1 MRLNDARAIDQR
13 TRVSP
18 MSATPTTSASTT
30 AMAGARASGAADA
43 PARAPTGADVDA
55 GATAWAEAT
64 ANATA
69 NATTDPTIDATAD
82 ATTDAMAN
90 VTTDAATRVTA
101 NPPIHETANVPASTA
116 AAATTEAVAGARA
129 GAALD
134 AAHPG
139 ATQTMSQT
147 MSQTMTQT
155 MSQTMA
161 QTMAQTMTQTMT
173 QAGTEAASP
182 AGTDAA
188 ASGTCITRATRAR
201 RPIHPLWVRASH
213 WLNALAAVT
222 MALSGWRIYNASPIY
237 AGFVFP
243 RGATLGGWLGG
254 ALQWHFAA
262 MWLLFF
268 NGVFYLTMGVATG
281 RFTRKL
287 LPLSAS
293 GVARDLRDA
302 LRGRLSHDD
311 LSVYNALQR
320 AAYVAAIA
328 DLALLV
334 LSGLVIWKS
343 VQFPLLREWL
353 GGYDRARVVHFWAMA
368 FLVAFFV
375 VHVAMAALVPRS
387 LLAMLRGH

>member
-1 MRLNDARAIDQR
+1 
-13 TRVSP
+13 

-43 PARAPTGADVDA
+43 PARAPTGADIDA

-69 NATTDPTIDATAD
+69 NATTDPTIDATAN

-139 ATQTMSQT
+139 ATQTMS
-147 MSQTMTQT
+147 
-155 MSQTMA
+155 

>member
-1 MRLNDARAIDQR
+1 
-13 TRVSP
+13 

-55 GATAWAEAT
+55 GATAWADAT

-69 NATTDPTIDATAD
+69 NATTDPTTDPTID

-147 MSQTMTQT
+147 M
-155 MSQTMA
+155 A
-161 QTMAQTMTQTMT
+161 QTMAQTMT

>member
-1 MRLNDARAIDQR
+1 
-13 TRVSP
+13 

-55 GATAWAEAT
+55 GATAWADAT

-139 ATQTMSQT
+139 ATQTMS
-147 MSQTMTQT
+147 QT

-268 NGVFYLTMGVATG
+268 NGVFYLTMGVATR

>member
-1 MRLNDARAIDQR
+1 
-13 TRVSP
+13 

-55 GATAWAEAT
+55 GATAWADAT

-147 MSQTMTQT
+147 MS
-155 MSQTMA
+155 

>member
-55 GATAWAEAT
+55 GATAWADAT

-147 MSQTMTQT
+147 MSQTM
-155 MSQTMA
+155 A
-161 QTMAQTMTQTMT
+161 QTMT

>member
-1 MRLNDARAIDQR
+1 
-13 TRVSP
+13 

-55 GATAWAEAT
+55 GATAWADAT

-147 MSQTMTQT
+147 M
-155 MSQTMA
+155 A
-161 QTMAQTMTQTMT
+161 QTMAQTMT

-188 ASGTCITRATRAR
+188 ASGACITRATRAR

>member
-43 PARAPTGADVDA
+43 PARAPTGADIDA
-55 GATAWAEAT
+55 GATAWAEAN

-69 NATTDPTIDATAD
+69 NATTDPTTDPTID

-139 ATQTMSQT
+139 A
-147 MSQTMTQT
+147 TQT

>member
-1 MRLNDARAIDQR
+1 
-13 TRVSP
+13 

-55 GATAWAEAT
+55 GATAWADAT

-147 MSQTMTQT
+147 MSQTM
-155 MSQTMA
+155 A
-161 QTMAQTMTQTMT
+161 QTMT

-188 ASGTCITRATRAR
+188 ASGACITRATRAR

-293 GVARDLRDA
+293 GVARGLRDA

-343 VQFPLLREWL
+343 VQFPLLREWF

>member
-1 MRLNDARAIDQR
+1 
-13 TRVSP
+13 

-30 AMAGARASGAADA
+30 AMAGARAKRAADA
-43 PARAPTGADVDA
+43 PARAPTGADIDA
-55 GATAWAEAT
+55 GATAWAEAN

-69 NATTDPTIDATAD
+69 NATTDPTIDATAN

-116 AAATTEAVAGARA
+116 TAATTEAVADART
-129 GAALD
+129 GTALD

-139 ATQTMSQT
+139 ATQTMS
-147 MSQTMTQT
+147 QT

>member
-1 MRLNDARAIDQR
+1 
-13 TRVSP
+13 

-55 GATAWAEAT
+55 GATAWADAT

-139 ATQTMSQT
+139 A
-147 MSQTMTQT
+147 TQT

-268 NGVFYLTMGVATG
+268 NGVFYLTMGVATR

>member
-1 MRLNDARAIDQR
+1 
-13 TRVSP
+13 

>member
-1 MRLNDARAIDQR
+1 
-13 TRVSP
+13 

-55 GATAWAEAT
+55 GATAWADAT

-147 MSQTMTQT
+147 MSQTM
-155 MSQTMA
+155 A
-161 QTMAQTMTQTMT
+161 QTMAQTMT

-188 ASGTCITRATRAR
+188 ASGACITRATRAR

-268 NGVFYLTMGVATG
+268 NGVFYLTMGVATR

>member
-55 GATAWAEAT
+55 GATAWADAT

-69 NATTDPTIDATAD
+69 NATTDPTTDPTID

-147 MSQTMTQT
+147 M
-155 MSQTMA
+155 A
-161 QTMAQTMTQTMT
+161 QTMAQTMTQTMTQTMAQTMT

>member
-1 MRLNDARAIDQR
+1 
-13 TRVSP
+13 

-55 GATAWAEAT
+55 GATAWADAT

-147 MSQTMTQT
+147 MSQTM
-155 MSQTMA
+155 A

-237 AGFVFP
+237 AGFVLP

-268 NGVFYLTMGVATG
+268 NGVFYLTMGVATR

>member
-1 MRLNDARAIDQR
+1 
-13 TRVSP
+13 

-55 GATAWAEAT
+55 GATAWADAT

-69 NATTDPTIDATAD
+69 NATTDPTIDATAN

-147 MSQTMTQT
+147 M
-155 MSQTMA
+155 
-161 QTMAQTMTQTMT
+161 AQTMTQTMT

-188 ASGTCITRATRAR
+188 ASGACITRATRAR

>member
-1 MRLNDARAIDQR
+1 
-13 TRVSP
+13 

-55 GATAWAEAT
+55 GATAWADAT

-147 MSQTMTQT
+147 MSQTM
-155 MSQTMA
+155 A
-161 QTMAQTMTQTMT
+161 QTMAQTMT

>member
-1 MRLNDARAIDQR
+1 
-13 TRVSP
+13 

-55 GATAWAEAT
+55 GATAWADAT

-69 NATTDPTIDATAD
+69 NATTDPTTDPTID

-139 ATQTMSQT
+139 ATQTM
-147 MSQTMTQT
+147 
-155 MSQTMA
+155 A
-161 QTMAQTMTQTMT
+161 QTMT

-268 NGVFYLTMGVATG
+268 NGVFYRTMGVATG
-281 RFTRKL
+281 RFTRKF

>member
-1 MRLNDARAIDQR
+1 
-13 TRVSP
+13 

-55 GATAWAEAT
+55 GATAWADAA

-69 NATTDPTIDATAD
+69 NATTDATTNATTDPMTDPMTDPTIDATAD
-82 ATTDAMAN
+82 ATTDAMTN

-116 AAATTEAVAGARA
+116 TAATTEAVADARA
-129 GAALD
+129 GTALD

-139 ATQTMSQT
+139 ATQA
-147 MSQTMTQT
+147 MTQAMT
-155 MSQTMA
+155 
-161 QTMAQTMTQTMT
+161 QTMTQTMT

-188 ASGTCITRATRAR
+188 ASGACITRATRAR

>member
-55 GATAWAEAT
+55 GATAWADAT

-139 ATQTMSQT
+139 ATQTMS
-147 MSQTMTQT
+147 
-155 MSQTMA
+155 
-161 QTMAQTMTQTMT
+161 QTMTQTMT

-268 NGVFYLTMGVATG
+268 NGVFYLTMGVATR

>member
-1 MRLNDARAIDQR
+1 
-13 TRVSP
+13 

-55 GATAWAEAT
+55 GATAWADAT

-147 MSQTMTQT
+147 M
-155 MSQTMA
+155 A
-161 QTMAQTMTQTMT
+161 QTMT

-188 ASGTCITRATRAR
+188 ASGACITRATRAR

-268 NGVFYLTMGVATG
+268 NGVFYLTMGVATR

>member
-55 GATAWAEAT
+55 GATAWADAT

-139 ATQTMSQT
+139 ATQTMS
-147 MSQTMTQT
+147 
-155 MSQTMA
+155 
-161 QTMAQTMTQTMT
+161 QTMT

-268 NGVFYLTMGVATG
+268 NGVFYLTMGVATR

>member
-147 MSQTMTQT
+147 MS
-155 MSQTMA
+155 

>member
-1 MRLNDARAIDQR
+1 
-13 TRVSP
+13 
-18 MSATPTTSASTT
+18 
-30 AMAGARASGAADA
+30 
-43 PARAPTGADVDA
+43 
-55 GATAWAEAT
+55 
-64 ANATA
+64 
-69 NATTDPTIDATAD
+69 
-82 ATTDAMAN
+82 
-90 VTTDAATRVTA
+90 
-101 NPPIHETANVPASTA
+101 
-116 AAATTEAVAGARA
+116 
-129 GAALD
+129 
-134 AAHPG
+134 
-139 ATQTMSQT
+139 
-147 MSQTMTQT
+147 
-155 MSQTMA
+155 
-161 QTMAQTMTQTMT
+161 
-173 QAGTEAASP
+173 
-182 AGTDAA
+182 
-188 ASGTCITRATRAR
+188 
-201 RPIHPLWVRASH
+201 
-213 WLNALAAVT
+213 
-222 MALSGWRIYNASPIY
+222 
-237 AGFVFP
+237 
-243 RGATLGGWLGG
+243 
-254 ALQWHFAA
+254 
-262 MWLLFF
+262 
-268 NGVFYLTMGVATG
+268 MGVATG

>member
-55 GATAWAEAT
+55 GATAWADAT

-139 ATQTMSQT
+139 AT
-147 MSQTMTQT
+147 
-155 MSQTMA
+155 

>member
-69 NATTDPTIDATAD
+69 NATTDPTIDATAN

-139 ATQTMSQT
+139 ATQTM
-147 MSQTMTQT
+147 
-155 MSQTMA
+155 A
-161 QTMAQTMTQTMT
+161 QTMT

-188 ASGTCITRATRAR
+188 ASGACITRATRAR

-268 NGVFYLTMGVATG
+268 NGVFYLTMGVATR

>member
-69 NATTDPTIDATAD
+69 NATTDPTTDPTID

-147 MSQTMTQT
+147 M
-155 MSQTMA
+155 A
-161 QTMAQTMTQTMT
+161 QTMT

-182 AGTDAA
+182 AGADAA
-188 ASGTCITRATRAR
+188 ASGACITRATRAR

-281 RFTRKL
+281 RFTRKF

-343 VQFPLLREWL
+343 VQFPLLREWF

>member
-1 MRLNDARAIDQR
+1 
-13 TRVSP
+13 

-43 PARAPTGADVDA
+43 PARAPARAPTGADVDA
-55 GATAWAEAT
+55 GATAWADAT

-69 NATTDPTIDATAD
+69 NATTDPTTDPTID

-90 VTTDAATRVTA
+90 VTTDAATRVAA

-139 ATQTMSQT
+139 ATQTM
-147 MSQTMTQT
+147 
-155 MSQTMA
+155 A
-161 QTMAQTMTQTMT
+161 

>member
-1 MRLNDARAIDQR
+1 
-13 TRVSP
+13 

-55 GATAWAEAT
+55 GATAWADAT

-147 MSQTMTQT
+147 MSQTM
-155 MSQTMA
+155 A
-161 QTMAQTMTQTMT
+161 QTMAQTMT

-268 NGVFYLTMGVATG
+268 NGVFYLTMGVATR

>member
-1 MRLNDARAIDQR
+1 
-13 TRVSP
+13 

-55 GATAWAEAT
+55 GATAWADAT

-147 MSQTMTQT
+147 MSQTM
-155 MSQTMA
+155 A
-161 QTMAQTMTQTMT
+161 QTMT

>member
-1 MRLNDARAIDQR
+1 
-13 TRVSP
+13 
-18 MSATPTTSASTT
+18 
-30 AMAGARASGAADA
+30 MAGARASGAADA

-55 GATAWAEAT
+55 GATAWADAA

-69 NATTDPTIDATAD
+69 DATTDATTDPTTDPMTDPTIDATAD
-82 ATTDAMAN
+82 ATTDAMTN

-116 AAATTEAVAGARA
+116 TAATTEAVADARA
-129 GAALD
+129 GTALD

-139 ATQTMSQT
+139 ATQ
-147 MSQTMTQT
+147 
-155 MSQTMA
+155 A
-161 QTMAQTMTQTMT
+161 MTQTMT

-188 ASGTCITRATRAR
+188 ASGACITRATRAR

>member
-43 PARAPTGADVDA
+43 PARAPTGADIEA
-55 GATAWAEAT
+55 GATAWAEAN

-147 MSQTMTQT
+147 M
-155 MSQTMA
+155 A
-161 QTMAQTMTQTMT
+161 QTMAQTMT

-188 ASGTCITRATRAR
+188 ASGACITRATRAR

>member
-1 MRLNDARAIDQR
+1 
-13 TRVSP
+13 

-43 PARAPTGADVDA
+43 PARAPTGADIEA
-55 GATAWAEAT
+55 GATAWAEAN

-147 MSQTMTQT
+147 M
-155 MSQTMA
+155 A
-161 QTMAQTMTQTMT
+161 QTMAQTMT

-188 ASGTCITRATRAR
+188 ASGACITRATRAR

>member
-43 PARAPTGADVDA
+43 PARAPTGADIDA
-55 GATAWAEAT
+55 GATAWAEAN

-69 NATTDPTIDATAD
+69 NATTDPTTDPTID

-147 MSQTMTQT
+147 M
-155 MSQTMA
+155 A
-161 QTMAQTMTQTMT
+161 QTMT

>member
-55 GATAWAEAT
+55 GATAWADAT

-69 NATTDPTIDATAD
+69 NATTDPTTDPTID

-147 MSQTMTQT
+147 M
-155 MSQTMA
+155 A
-161 QTMAQTMTQTMT
+161 QTMAQTMT

>member
-1 MRLNDARAIDQR
+1 
-13 TRVSP
+13 

-55 GATAWAEAT
+55 GATAWADAT

-90 VTTDAATRVTA
+90 VTTNAATRVTA

-147 MSQTMTQT
+147 MSQTM
-155 MSQTMA
+155 A
-161 QTMAQTMTQTMT
+161 QTMAQTMT

-188 ASGTCITRATRAR
+188 ASSACITRATRAR

>member
-55 GATAWAEAT
+55 GATAWADAA

-69 NATTDPTIDATAD
+69 NATTDPTTDPTID

-147 MSQTMTQT
+147 M
-155 MSQTMA
+155 A
-161 QTMAQTMTQTMT
+161 QTMT

>member
-55 GATAWAEAT
+55 GATAWADAT

-139 ATQTMSQT
+139 A
-147 MSQTMTQT
+147 TQT

>member
-43 PARAPTGADVDA
+43 PARAPTGADIDA
-55 GATAWAEAT
+55 GATAWAEAN

-69 NATTDPTIDATAD
+69 NATTDPTTDPTID

-139 ATQTMSQT
+139 ATQTMS
-147 MSQTMTQT
+147 
-155 MSQTMA
+155 

>member
-1 MRLNDARAIDQR
+1 MRLNDARVIDQR

-55 GATAWAEAT
+55 GATAWADAA

-69 NATTDPTIDATAD
+69 NATTDATTNATTDPMTDPMTDPTIDATAD
-82 ATTDAMAN
+82 ATTDAMTN

-116 AAATTEAVAGARA
+116 TAATTEAVADARA
-129 GAALD
+129 GTALD

-139 ATQTMSQT
+139 ATQA
-147 MSQTMTQT
+147 MTQAMT
-155 MSQTMA
+155 
-161 QTMAQTMTQTMT
+161 QTMTQTMT

-188 ASGTCITRATRAR
+188 ASGACITRATRAR